1 MPRHS
6 PKQPFAVVLKISPAL
21 QPDNLGGGLPIVFDG
36 ELLGAIGVASA
47 TTEQDITAVEAGRED
62 VLTALTAT

>member
-1 MPRHS
+1 
-6 PKQPFAVVLKISPAL
+6 LKISPAL